1 LPKTPFCCNDVDF
14 MHTDMLMCAV
24 DIAIISPMDGISL
37 SHAVQIVDRIIA
49 QLIREYVY
57 KQT

>member
-1 LPKTPFCCNDVDF
+1 MGCMNDVDF

-24 DIAIISPMDGISL
+24 DIAVISPMDGISL